1 MAILESKIRY
11 IKIARIDGNGTDL
24 TTTLESL
31 SNIVLPLST
40 NNRVYRIANRSR
52 FRTYFLFY
60 VIPPDILD
68 IPEVDV
74 HNPNYDIQGSITS
87 FKFP

>member
-1 MAILESKIRY
+1 MAGDIRY

-31 SNIVLPLST
+31 SNIVLPLSGSNKT
-40 NNRVYRIANRSR
+40 YRIGNRSR

-60 VIPPDILD
+60 VSPPDRVD
-68 IPEVDV
+68 IPEEDV